1 MPSKNEE
8 LKVDLLADAET
19 AISRMLGERAKK
31 EYLTI
36 TDIERLARSVGQA
49 VMETVS
55 QRLMEEESQPGEWK
69 ECPTC
74 GQRMRTKGKKGRD
87 VILDTGEVRIER
99 DYYYCEHCRKGI
111 FPPG

>member
-8 LKVDLLADAET
+8 LKADLLAEAEKV
-19 AISRMLGERAKK
+19 ISQMLGDRAKK

-36 TDIERLARSVGQA
+36 TDIEGLARSVGQA
-49 VMETVS
+49 MMQQVS
-55 QRLMEEESQPGEWK
+55 QRLAGEESQPEEWK

>member
-1 MPSKNEE
+1 MPSKKEE
-8 LKVDLLADAET
+8 LKADLLAEAET
-19 AISRMLGERAKK
+19 AISRMLGERGKK
-31 EYLTI
+31 EQVTI

-49 VMETVS
+49 VMQQVS
-55 QRLMEEESQPGEWK
+55 QRLIEEESQPEERK

-87 VILDTGEVRIER
+87 VILDTGDVRVER